1 MKKTILF
8 LLFFSFAVVTNAQ
21 SKKETAVANAVE
33 ALFGETIEADKI
45 QLQQTKKEFEGD
57 ITVVTFPFVK
67 LARKSPEETGRAI
80 GEWLLNNQKESSEIN
95 IIKRNRQSIE
105 TIKLKMIAE

>member
-1 MKKTILF
+1 MRFPKYITMRLEEKI
-8 LLFFSFAVVTNAQ
+8 
-21 SKKETAVANAVE
+21 SKAVANAVE

-80 GEWLLNNQKESSEIN
+80 GEWLLNNQKEISEFN
-95 IIKRNRQSIE
+95 VIKGFLNLSFVRRFG
-105 TIKLKMIAE
+105 